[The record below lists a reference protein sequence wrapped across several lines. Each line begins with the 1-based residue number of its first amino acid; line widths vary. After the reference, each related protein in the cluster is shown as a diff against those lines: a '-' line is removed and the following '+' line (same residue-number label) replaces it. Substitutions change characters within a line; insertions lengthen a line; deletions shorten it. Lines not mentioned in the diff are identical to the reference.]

1 MRAGFVAVNIFGKWM
16 KSFNP
21 LMIMFAK
28 NVFFTQKEYL
38 CKKKVWKCI
47 LRQKSELETDC
58 RLELDNKKG
67 NFE

>member
-16 KSFNP
+16 KSFNS

-38 CKKKVWKCI
+38 CKK
-47 LRQKSELETDC
+47 RF
-58 RLELDNKKG
+58 G
-67 NFE
+67 NVY

>member
-1 MRAGFVAVNIFGKWM
+1 M
-16 KSFNP
+16 
-21 LMIMFAK
+21 
-28 NVFFTQKEYL
+28 Q
-38 CKKKVWKCI
+38 KKVWKCI